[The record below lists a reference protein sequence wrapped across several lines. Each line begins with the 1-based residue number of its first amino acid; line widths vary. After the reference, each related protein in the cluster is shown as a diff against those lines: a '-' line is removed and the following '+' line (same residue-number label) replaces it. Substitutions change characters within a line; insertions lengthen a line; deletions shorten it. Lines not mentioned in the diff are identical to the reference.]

1 MTIPLYLLLAVT
13 STMACLSAEHGAG
26 SRAAMELGIFPSVAD
41 FFPEIGSDFSRVKWG
56 HAVNSRAALQQS
68 LDGTDMMIEADVSM
82 GTLTTGND
90 STVLPIMAHP
100 PHKTSDLSLEQF
112 LTTILESGK
121 RKGIKLDFKDIDIVE
136 PAFAMLKRQEDK
148 VMAFIQMAPK
158 WQINIQLFLCLT
170 TLKITVPLWL
180 NADIVAGPV
189 KAATRPLDAAR
200 FLSLVKQFFPLAV
213 ISVGWTTRFG
223 PDITTMPPSIVT
235 DGSYSSDQV
244 KSLRDA
250 LVDAEIHQPVTFPI
264 RAGIAASD
272 ESQTS
277 LTWLLKQIPD
287 STLTIWS
294 AEYDTVNVPG
304 LMRLIQNVGKERIY
318 IDVPAGLSCQIRH
331 FDHDLD
337 L

>member
-1 MTIPLYLLLAVT
+1 MSRHYRFAMTIPLYLLLAVT

-136 PAFAMLKRQEDK
+136 PAFAMLKRQED
-148 VMAFIQMAPK
+148 
-158 WQINIQLFLCLT
+158 
-170 TLKITVPLWL
+170 KITVPLWL

>member
-1 MTIPLYLLLAVT
+1 
-13 STMACLSAEHGAG
+13 
-26 SRAAMELGIFPSVAD
+26 
-41 FFPEIGSDFSRVKWG
+41 
-56 HAVNSRAALQQS
+56 
-68 LDGTDMMIEADVSM
+68 MIEADVSM

-213 ISVGWTTRFG
+213 ISVGWTTRLGRISHVMFQL
-223 PDITTMPPSIVT
+223 DV
-235 DGSYSSDQV
+235 GS
-244 KSLRDA
+244 R
-250 LVDAEIHQPVTFPI
+250 
-264 RAGIAASD
+264 
-272 ESQTS
+272 
-277 LTWLLKQIPD
+277 
-287 STLTIWS
+287 
-294 AEYDTVNVPG
+294 
-304 LMRLIQNVGKERIY
+304 
-318 IDVPAGLSCQIRH
+318 
-331 FDHDLD
+331 
-337 L
+337 